1 MLPNLLIIGVPKA
14 GTTSLFSYLN
24 LHPQVF
30 GSNPKEP
37 GYFHPLR
44 WGEELADIAKYEQ
57 AFLGYSNQ
65 KYAMEATPGYFYGG
79 KKLSNEMKKLLPDS
93 KVIVVL
99 RDPVQRLFSFYK
111 YKLSLG
117 HIPSDLSFEN
127 YLDKCISMP
136 LDEKI
141 KKKNYD
147 YWGMEGGL
155 YANLLETWNSTYG
168 DNLKVCFF
176 DDLVS
181 DKNNFTSDI
190 CDWLN
195 LNFNEIDSKKMLIEN
210 KSMLYRSKA
219 LQKFAISFDRSLE
232 GLWNFMPFIKK
243 PFSFFYNLFNSK
255 PHNAVL
261 NKSSKKELEEFYAK
275 DIEKTRLFLEQ
286 KQISKFPEWMKV

>member
-1 MLPNLLIIGVPKA
+1 
-14 GTTSLFSYLN
+14 
-24 LHPQVF
+24 
-30 GSNPKEP
+30 
-37 GYFHPLR
+37 
-44 WGEELADIAKYEQ
+44 
-57 AFLGYSNQ
+57 
-65 KYAMEATPGYFYGG
+65 MEATPGYFYGG
-79 KKLSNEMKKLLPDS
+79 KKLSSEMKKLLPDS
-93 KVIVVL
+93 RVIVVL
-99 RDPVQRLFSFYK
+99 RDPVQRFFSFYK

-117 HIPSDLSFEN
+117 HIPSDLSFED
-127 YLDKCISMP
+127 YLDKCKSMP

-141 KKKNYD
+141 KKQNYD

-155 YANLLETWNSTYG
+155 YANLLETWNFTYG

-255 PHNAVL
+255 PHDAVL
-261 NKSSKKELEEFYAK
+261 TKSSKKELEEFYAK
-275 DIEKTRLFLEQ
+275 DIEQTRLFLEQ